1 MGEDGQGDAG
11 GGVVGDDFGQ
21 AADEDARHEGDGQRG
36 QLFQRRQPVADP
48 HVQAGRFG
56 AVRQREAAACPT
68 QRGPH

>member
-48 HVQAGRFG
+48 HVQA
-56 AVRQREAAACPT
+56 
-68 QRGPH
+68 